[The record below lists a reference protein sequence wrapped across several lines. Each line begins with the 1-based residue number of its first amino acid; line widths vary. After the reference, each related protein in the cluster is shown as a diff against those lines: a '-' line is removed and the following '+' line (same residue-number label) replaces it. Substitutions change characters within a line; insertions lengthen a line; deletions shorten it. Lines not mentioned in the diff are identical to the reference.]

1 MFTVLPYVNQS
12 AQRRLVES
20 ALPNAVAVDDS
31 EPKLS
36 RLVTRLLRRR

>member
-20 ALPNAVAVDDS
+20 ALPKAVAVDDT
-31 EPKLS
+31 ES
-36 RLVTRLLRRR
+36 RLVQLVTRLLRRS

>member
-20 ALPNAVAVDDS
+20 ALPGAVPVEDTV
-31 EPKLS
+31 PKLMQRTPGCS
-36 RLVTRLLRRR
+36 